1 MMSATAYDIV
11 VVGSG
16 PAGQK
21 AAIQGAKAGKRV
33 VLIEQ
38 EQGIGGNCVYRGT
51 IPSKTLRETALQ
63 YERLKRSS
71 EVFEGRLRQDVPMS
85 VLLHRLDEVVKAHEC
100 YMANQLA
107 RNGVTYR
114 HGRARLLSPHEV
126 QLEAVDGACQTL
138 LADTI
143 VLATGSRPR
152 SIPEIPIDHEHI
164 LDSDSILS
172 MIYLPRSLM
181 VLGGGVIA
189 CEYAATFALLGV
201 EVTLIDRAKRPLAFL
216 DKEIVDVFQRS
227 LEQQGGRF
235 YVGQTVKEVAWDGVS
250 SVVATLANG
259 MAVKSEKMLVAL
271 GRQPNVEEL
280 NLEAAG
286 VMLDEKGRLPVN
298 EYGQTVVPHIFAAG
312 DMLGR
317 PPALASQAMEE
328 GRRAVSHALGLPVGE
343 SSNQVPIGIYTIPE
357 IASIG
362 LDEEQASARYR
373 GPLVGRAR
381 FTEIAKG
388 QITGSCDGLLKLIA
402 DPSGKRLLGVQIV
415 GEGATELIHLG
426 QMALQ
431 DGATIDR
438 FIDTIFSFP
447 TFAEAYRVA
456 ALDILGQ
463 RRKQDCTVADAA

>member
-1 MMSATAYDIV
+1 VMPPNAYDIV

-21 AAIQGAKAGKRV
+21 AAIQGAKAGKKV

-63 YERLKRSS
+63 FERLKRSS
-71 EVFEGRLRQDVPMS
+71 EVFEGRLRLDVPMA

-100 YMANQLA
+100 YMADQLT
-107 RNGVTYR
+107 RNSVTYR
-114 HGRARLLSPHEV
+114 HGRARFLSPHEV
-126 QLEAVDGACQTL
+126 ELETIDGACQAL
-138 LADTI
+138 RADTI

-152 SIPEIPIDHEHI
+152 SIPEIPVDHEHV

-172 MIYLPRSLM
+172 MIYLPRSLT

-189 CEYAATFALLGV
+189 CEYASTFALLGV
-201 EVTLIDRAKRPLAFL
+201 EVTLIDRAQRPLSFMDA
-216 DKEIVDVFQRS
+216 EIVEVFQRS
-227 LEQQGGRF
+227 IERQGGRF
-235 YVGQTVKEVAWDGVS
+235 YVGQTVKEVVWDGVS
-250 SVVATLANG
+250 SVVARLANG

-271 GRQPNVEEL
+271 GRQPNIEEL

-286 VMLDEKGRLPVN
+286 LTLDEKGRIPVN
-298 EYGQTVVPHIFAAG
+298 EYGQTPVPHIFAAG

-317 PPALASQAMEE
+317 PPALASQAMED
-328 GRRAVSHALGLPVGE
+328 GRRAVSHALGLPVGD
-343 SSNQVPIGIYTIPE
+343 SLNQVPIGIYTIPE

-362 LDEEQASARYR
+362 LDEEQAAARYR

-402 DPSGKRLLGVQIV
+402 DPSGERLLGVQIV
-415 GEGATELIHLG
+415 GEHATELIHLG

-438 FIDTIFSFP
+438 FIDSIFSFP
-447 TFAEAYRVA
+447 TFAEGYRVA

-463 RRKQDCTVADAA
+463 RRKRQSTTQAA

>member
-1 MMSATAYDIV
+1 MMPPNAYDIV

-21 AAIQGAKAGKRV
+21 AAIQGAKAGKKV

-63 YERLKRSS
+63 FERLKRSS
-71 EVFEGRLRQDVPMS
+71 EVFEGRLQLDVPMS

-100 YMANQLA
+100 YMADQLT
-107 RNGVTYR
+107 RNSVTYR
-114 HGRARLLSPHEV
+114 HGRARFLSPHEV
-126 QLEAVDGACQTL
+126 ELETIDGACQAL
-138 LADTI
+138 WADTI

-152 SIPEIPIDHEHI
+152 SIPEIPVDHEHV

-172 MIYLPRSLM
+172 MIYLPRSLT

-189 CEYAATFALLGV
+189 CEYASTFALLGV
-201 EVTLIDRAKRPLAFL
+201 EVTLIDRAQRPLSFMDA
-216 DKEIVDVFQRS
+216 EIVEVFQRS
-227 LEQQGGRF
+227 IERQGGRF
-235 YVGQTVKEVAWDGVS
+235 YVGQTVKEVVWDGVS
-250 SVVATLANG
+250 SVVARLANG

-271 GRQPNVEEL
+271 GRQPNIEEL

-286 VMLDEKGRLPVN
+286 LTLDEKGRIPVN
-298 EYGQTVVPHIFAAG
+298 EYGQTLVPHIFAAG

-317 PPALASQAMEE
+317 PPALASQAMED
-328 GRRAVSHALGLPVGE
+328 GRRAVSHALGLPIGD
-343 SSNQVPIGIYTIPE
+343 SLNQVPIGIYTIPE

-362 LDEEQASARYR
+362 LDEEQAAARYR

-402 DPSGKRLLGVQIV
+402 DPSGERLLGVQIV
-415 GEGATELIHLG
+415 GEHATELIHLG

-431 DGATIDR
+431 DGVTIDR
-438 FIDTIFSFP
+438 FIDSIFSFP
-447 TFAEAYRVA
+447 TFAEGYRVA

-463 RRKQDCTVADAA
+463 RRKRQSTTQAA

>member
-1 MMSATAYDIV
+1 MKSAHAYDIV

-21 AAIQGAKAGKRV
+21 AAIQGAKAGQRV

-38 EQGIGGNCVYRGT
+38 EQGVGGNCVYRGT
-51 IPSKTLRETALQ
+51 IPSKTLRETAVQ
-63 YERLKRSS
+63 FERLKRST
-71 EVFEGRLRQDVPMS
+71 EVFEGRLRMDLPMS

-100 YMANQLA
+100 YMTNQLA

-152 SIPEIPIDHEHI
+152 SIPEIPIDHEHV

-172 MIYLPRSLM
+172 MIYLPQSLT

-201 EVTLIDRAKRPLAFL
+201 EVTVIDRAKRPLAFL
-216 DKEIVDVFQRS
+216 DKDVVDVFQRS
-227 LEQQGGRF
+227 LERQGGRF
-235 YVGQTVKEVAWDGVS
+235 YAGHTVKEVAWDGVS
-250 SVVATLANG
+250 SVVARLDNG

-271 GRQPNVEEL
+271 GRQPNVEDL

-286 VMLDEKGRLPVN
+286 LSLDSKGYLPVN
-298 EYGQTVVPHIFAAG
+298 EYGQTLVSHIYAAG

-328 GRRAVSHALGLPVGE
+328 GRRAVSFALGLPVGD
-343 SSNQVPIGIYTIPE
+343 SSHQVPIGIYTIPE
-357 IASIG
+357 LASIG
-362 LDEEQASARYR
+362 LDEEQAGARYHN
-373 GPLVGRAR
+373 PLVGRAR
-381 FTEIAKG
+381 FMEIAKG
-388 QITGSCDGLLKLIA
+388 QITGACDGLLKLVA
-402 DPSGKRLLGVQIV
+402 DPSGERLLGVQIV
-415 GEGATELIHLG
+415 GEDATELIHLG

-463 RRKQDCTVADAA
+463 RRNLNNTTQAA

>member
-1 MMSATAYDIV
+1 MPPNAYDIV

-21 AAIQGAKAGKRV
+21 AAIQGAKAGKKV

-63 YERLKRSS
+63 FERLKRSS
-71 EVFEGRLRQDVPMS
+71 EVFEGRLRLDVPMA

-100 YMANQLA
+100 YMADQLT
-107 RNGVTYR
+107 RNSVTYR
-114 HGRARLLSPHEV
+114 HGRARFLSPHEV
-126 QLEAVDGACQTL
+126 ELETIDGACQAL
-138 LADTI
+138 RADTI

-152 SIPEIPIDHEHI
+152 SIPEIPVDHEHV

-172 MIYLPRSLM
+172 MIYLPRSLT

-189 CEYAATFALLGV
+189 CEYASTFALLGV
-201 EVTLIDRAKRPLAFL
+201 EVTLIDRAQRPLSFMDA
-216 DKEIVDVFQRS
+216 EIVEVFQRS
-227 LEQQGGRF
+227 IERQGGRF
-235 YVGQTVKEVAWDGVS
+235 YVGQTVKEVVWDGVS
-250 SVVATLANG
+250 SVVARLANG

-271 GRQPNVEEL
+271 GRQPNIEEL

-286 VMLDEKGRLPVN
+286 LTLDEKGRIPVN
-298 EYGQTVVPHIFAAG
+298 EYGQTPVAHIFAAG

-317 PPALASQAMEE
+317 PPALASQAMED
-328 GRRAVSHALGLPVGE
+328 GRRAVSHALGLPVGD
-343 SSNQVPIGIYTIPE
+343 SLNQVPIGIYTIPE

-362 LDEEQASARYR
+362 LDEEQAAARYR

-402 DPSGKRLLGVQIV
+402 DPSGERLLGVQIV
-415 GEGATELIHLG
+415 GEHATELIHLG

-438 FIDTIFSFP
+438 FIDSIFSFP
-447 TFAEAYRVA
+447 TFAEGYRVA

-463 RRKQDCTVADAA
+463 RRKRQSTTQAA

>member
-1 MMSATAYDIV
+1 MMPPNAYDIA

-21 AAIQGAKAGKRV
+21 AAIQGAKAGKKV

-63 YERLKRSS
+63 FERLKRSS
-71 EVFEGRLRQDVPMS
+71 EVFEGRLRLDVPMS

-100 YMANQLA
+100 YMADQLT
-107 RNGVTYR
+107 RNSVTYR
-114 HGRARLLSPHEV
+114 HGRARFLSPHEV
-126 QLEAVDGACQTL
+126 ELETIDGACQAL
-138 LADTI
+138 RADTI

-152 SIPEIPIDHEHI
+152 SIPEIPVDHEHV

-172 MIYLPRSLM
+172 MIYLPRSLT

-189 CEYAATFALLGV
+189 CEYASTFALLGV
-201 EVTLIDRAKRPLAFL
+201 EVTLIDRAQRPLSFMDA
-216 DKEIVDVFQRS
+216 EIVEVFQRS
-227 LEQQGGRF
+227 IERQGGRF
-235 YVGQTVKEVAWDGVS
+235 YVGQTVKEVVWDGVS
-250 SVVATLANG
+250 SVVARLANG

-271 GRQPNVEEL
+271 GRQPNIEEL

-286 VMLDEKGRLPVN
+286 LTLDEKGRIPVN
-298 EYGQTVVPHIFAAG
+298 EYGQTPVAHIFAAG

-317 PPALASQAMEE
+317 PPALASQAMED
-328 GRRAVSHALGLPVGE
+328 GRRAVSHALGLPVGD
-343 SSNQVPIGIYTIPE
+343 SLNQVPIGIYTIPE

-362 LDEEQASARYR
+362 LDEEQAAARYR

-402 DPSGKRLLGVQIV
+402 DPSGERLLGVQIV
-415 GEGATELIHLG
+415 GEHATELIHLG

-438 FIDTIFSFP
+438 FIDSIFSFP
-447 TFAEAYRVA
+447 TFAEGYRVA

-463 RRKQDCTVADAA
+463 RRKRQSTTQAA

>member
-1 MMSATAYDIV
+1 MMPPNAYDIV

-21 AAIQGAKAGKRV
+21 AAIQGAKAGKKV

-63 YERLKRSS
+63 FERLKRSS
-71 EVFEGRLRQDVPMS
+71 EVFEGRLRLDVPMS

-100 YMANQLA
+100 YMADQLT
-107 RNGVTYR
+107 RNSVTYR
-114 HGRARLLSPHEV
+114 HGRARFLSPHEV
-126 QLEAVDGACQTL
+126 ELETIDGACQAL
-138 LADTI
+138 RADTI

-152 SIPEIPIDHEHI
+152 SIPEIPVDHEHV

-172 MIYLPRSLM
+172 MIYLPRSLT

-189 CEYAATFALLGV
+189 CEYASTFALLGV
-201 EVTLIDRAKRPLAFL
+201 EVTLIDRAQRPLSFMDA
-216 DKEIVDVFQRS
+216 EIVEVFQRS
-227 LEQQGGRF
+227 IERQGGRF
-235 YVGQTVKEVAWDGVS
+235 YVGQTVKEVVWDGVS
-250 SVVATLANG
+250 SVVARLANG

-271 GRQPNVEEL
+271 GRQPNIEEL

-286 VMLDEKGRLPVN
+286 LTLDEKGRIPVN
-298 EYGQTVVPHIFAAG
+298 EYGQTPVPHIFAAG

-317 PPALASQAMEE
+317 PPALASQAMED
-328 GRRAVSHALGLPVGE
+328 GRRAVSHALGLPVGD
-343 SSNQVPIGIYTIPE
+343 SLNQVPIGIYTIPE

-362 LDEEQASARYR
+362 LDEEQAAARYR

-402 DPSGKRLLGVQIV
+402 DPSGERLLGVQIV
-415 GEGATELIHLG
+415 GEHATELIHLG
-426 QMALQ
+426 QRALQ

-438 FIDTIFSFP
+438 FIDSIFSFP
-447 TFAEAYRVA
+447 TFAEGYRVA

-463 RRKQDCTVADAA
+463 RRKRQSTTQAA

>member
-1 MMSATAYDIV
+1 MMPPNAYDIV

-21 AAIQGAKAGKRV
+21 AAIQGAKAGKKV

-63 YERLKRSS
+63 FERLKRSS
-71 EVFEGRLRQDVPMS
+71 EVFEGRLRLDVPMS

-100 YMANQLA
+100 YMADQLT
-107 RNGVTYR
+107 RNSVTYR
-114 HGRARLLSPHEV
+114 HGRARFLSPHEV
-126 QLEAVDGACQTL
+126 ELETIDGACQAL
-138 LADTI
+138 WADTI

-152 SIPEIPIDHEHI
+152 SIPEIPVDHEHV

-172 MIYLPRSLM
+172 MIYLPRSLT

-189 CEYAATFALLGV
+189 CEYASTFALLGV
-201 EVTLIDRAKRPLAFL
+201 EVTLIDRAQRPLSFMDA
-216 DKEIVDVFQRS
+216 EIVEVFQRS
-227 LEQQGGRF
+227 IERQGGRF
-235 YVGQTVKEVAWDGVS
+235 YVGQTVKEVVWDGVS
-250 SVVATLANG
+250 SVVARLANG

-271 GRQPNVEEL
+271 GRQPNIEEL

-286 VMLDEKGRLPVN
+286 LTLDEKGRIPVN
-298 EYGQTVVPHIFAAG
+298 EYGQTPVPHIFAAG

-317 PPALASQAMEE
+317 PPALASQAMED
-328 GRRAVSHALGLPVGE
+328 GRRAVSHALGLPVGD
-343 SSNQVPIGIYTIPE
+343 SLNQVPIGIYTIPE

-362 LDEEQASARYR
+362 LDEEQAAARYR

-402 DPSGKRLLGVQIV
+402 DPSGERLLGVQIV
-415 GEGATELIHLG
+415 GEHATELIHLG

-438 FIDTIFSFP
+438 FIDSIFSFP
-447 TFAEAYRVA
+447 TFAEGYRVA

-463 RRKQDCTVADAA
+463 RRKRQSTTQAA

>member
-1 MMSATAYDIV
+1 MIPANAYDIV

-21 AAIQGAKAGKRV
+21 AAIQGAKAGKKV

-63 YERLKRSS
+63 FEHLKRSS
-71 EVFEGRLRQDVPMS
+71 EVFEGKMRLDVPMS
-85 VLLHRLDEVVKAHEC
+85 VLLHRLDEVIKAHEC
-100 YMANQLA
+100 YMADQLS

-126 QLEAVDGACQTL
+126 QLETVDGACQTL
-138 LADTI
+138 LTETI
-143 VLATGSRPR
+143 VLATGSRPA
-152 SIPEIPIDHEHI
+152 SIPQIPVDHEHV

-172 MIYLPRSLM
+172 MIYLPRSLTI
-181 VLGGGVIA
+181 LGGGVIA

-201 EVTLIDRAKRPLAFL
+201 EVTIIDRAKRPLAFM
-216 DKEIVDVFQRS
+216 DTEIVDVFQRS
-227 LEQQGGRF
+227 IERQGGRF
-235 YVGQTVKEVAWDGVS
+235 YSGHTVTEVVWDGVS
-250 SVVATLANG
+250 SVVARLANG

-286 VMLDEKGRLPVN
+286 LSLDENGHLPVN
-298 EYGQTVVPHIFAAG
+298 DHGQTAVPHIFAAG

-317 PPALASQAMEE
+317 PPALASQAMED

-343 SSNQVPIGIYTIPE
+343 SANQVPIGIYTIPE

-362 LDEEQASARYR
+362 LDEEQAGARYR
-373 GPLVGRAR
+373 GPIVGRAP

-388 QITGSCDGLLKLIA
+388 QITGACDGLLKLVA
-402 DPSGKRLLGVQIV
+402 DPSGERLLGVQIV
-415 GEGATELIHLG
+415 GENATELIHLG

-463 RRKQDCTVADAA
+463 RRKRQDSAKAA

>member
-1 MMSATAYDIV
+1 MMPPNAYDIV

-21 AAIQGAKAGKRV
+21 AAIQGAKAGKKV

-51 IPSKTLRETALQ
+51 IPSKTLRETAVQ
-63 YERLKRSS
+63 FERLKRST
-71 EVFEGRLRQDVPMS
+71 EVFEGRLRLDLPMS

-100 YMANQLA
+100 YMADQLT
-107 RNGVTYR
+107 RNSVTYR
-114 HGRARLLSPHEV
+114 HGRARFLSPHEV
-126 QLEAVDGACQTL
+126 ELETIDGACQAL
-138 LADTI
+138 RADTI

-152 SIPEIPIDHEHI
+152 SIPEIPVDHEHV

-172 MIYLPRSLM
+172 MIYLPRSLT

-189 CEYAATFALLGV
+189 CEYASTFALLGV
-201 EVTLIDRAKRPLAFL
+201 EVTLIDRAQRPLSFMDA
-216 DKEIVDVFQRS
+216 EIVEVFQRS
-227 LEQQGGRF
+227 IERQGGRF
-235 YVGQTVKEVAWDGVS
+235 YVGQTVKEVVWDGVS
-250 SVVATLANG
+250 SVVARLANG

-271 GRQPNVEEL
+271 GRQPNIEEL

-286 VMLDEKGRLPVN
+286 LTLDEKGRIPVN
-298 EYGQTVVPHIFAAG
+298 EYGQTPVPHIFAAG

-317 PPALASQAMEE
+317 PPALASQAMED
-328 GRRAVSHALGLPVGE
+328 GRRAVSHALGLPVGD
-343 SSNQVPIGIYTIPE
+343 SLNQVPIGIYTIPE

-362 LDEEQASARYR
+362 LDEEQAAARYR

-402 DPSGKRLLGVQIV
+402 DPSGERLLGVQIV
-415 GEGATELIHLG
+415 GEHATELIHLG

-438 FIDTIFSFP
+438 FIDSIFSFP
-447 TFAEAYRVA
+447 TFAEGYRVA

-463 RRKQDCTVADAA
+463 RRKRQSTTQAA

>member
-1 MMSATAYDIV
+1 MMPPNAYDIV

-21 AAIQGAKAGKRV
+21 AAIQGAKAGKKV

-63 YERLKRSS
+63 FERLKRSS
-71 EVFEGRLRQDVPMS
+71 EVFEGRLRLDVPMA

-100 YMANQLA
+100 YMADQLA
-107 RNGVTYR
+107 RNGVIYR
-114 HGRARLLSPHEV
+114 HGRARFLSPHEV
-126 QLEAVDGACQTL
+126 QLEAIDGACQAL
-138 LADTI
+138 WAETI

-152 SIPEIPIDHEHI
+152 SIPEIPVDHEHV

-172 MIYLPRSLM
+172 MIYLPRSLT
-181 VLGGGVIA
+181 VLGGGVVA
-189 CEYAATFALLGV
+189 CEYASTFALLGV
-201 EVTLIDRAKRPLAFL
+201 EVTLIDRAQRPLSFMDA
-216 DKEIVDVFQRS
+216 EIVEVFQRS
-227 LEQQGGRF
+227 IERQGGRF
-235 YVGQTVKEVAWDGVS
+235 YVGQTVKEVVWDGVS
-250 SVVATLANG
+250 SVVARLANG

-271 GRQPNVEEL
+271 GRQPNIEEL

-286 VMLDEKGRLPVN
+286 LTLDEKGRIPVN
-298 EYGQTVVPHIFAAG
+298 EYGQTPVPHIFAAG

-317 PPALASQAMEE
+317 PPALASQAMED
-328 GRRAVSHALGLPVGE
+328 GRRAVSHALGLPVGD
-343 SSNQVPIGIYTIPE
+343 SLNQVPIGIYTIPE

-362 LDEEQASARYR
+362 LDEEQAAARYR

-388 QITGSCDGLLKLIA
+388 QITGACDGLLKLIA
-402 DPSGKRLLGVQIV
+402 DPSGERLLGVQIV
-415 GEGATELIHLG
+415 GEHATELIHLG

-438 FIDTIFSFP
+438 FIDSIFSFP
-447 TFAEAYRVA
+447 TFAEGYRVA

-463 RRKQDCTVADAA
+463 RRKRQSTTQAA

>member
-1 MMSATAYDIV
+1 MMPPNAYDIV

-21 AAIQGAKAGKRV
+21 AAIQGAKAGKKV

-63 YERLKRSS
+63 FERLKRSS
-71 EVFEGRLRQDVPMS
+71 EVFEGRLRLDVPMA

-100 YMANQLA
+100 YMADQLT
-107 RNGVTYR
+107 RNSVTYR
-114 HGRARLLSPHEV
+114 HGRARFLSPHEV
-126 QLEAVDGACQTL
+126 ELETVDGACQAL
-138 LADTI
+138 RADTI

-152 SIPEIPIDHEHI
+152 SIPEIPVDHEHV

-172 MIYLPRSLM
+172 MIYLPRSLT

-189 CEYAATFALLGV
+189 CEYASTFALLGV
-201 EVTLIDRAKRPLAFL
+201 EVTLIDRAQRPLSFMDA
-216 DKEIVDVFQRS
+216 EIVEVFQRS
-227 LEQQGGRF
+227 IERQGGRF
-235 YVGQTVKEVAWDGVS
+235 YVGQTVKEVVWDGVS
-250 SVVATLANG
+250 SVVARLANG

-271 GRQPNVEEL
+271 GRQPNIEEL

-286 VMLDEKGRLPVN
+286 LTLDEKGRIPVN
-298 EYGQTVVPHIFAAG
+298 EYGQTPVPHIFAAG

-317 PPALASQAMEE
+317 PPALASQAMED
-328 GRRAVSHALGLPVGE
+328 GRRAVSHALGLPVGD
-343 SSNQVPIGIYTIPE
+343 SLNQVPIGIYTIPE

-362 LDEEQASARYR
+362 LDEEQAAARYR

-402 DPSGKRLLGVQIV
+402 DPSGERLLGVQIV
-415 GEGATELIHLG
+415 GEHATELIHLG

-438 FIDTIFSFP
+438 FIDSIFSFP
-447 TFAEAYRVA
+447 TFAEGYRVA

-463 RRKQDCTVADAA
+463 RRKRQSTTQAA

>member
-1 MMSATAYDIV
+1 MKPASSYDIV

-33 VLIEQ
+33 ALIEQ

-51 IPSKTLRETALQ
+51 IPSKTLRESAVQ
-63 YERLKRSS
+63 FERLKRSS
-71 EVFEGRLRQDVPMS
+71 EVFEGGLRLDVPLAS
-85 VLLHRLDEVVKAHEC
+85 LLHRLDEVVKAHES

-114 HGRARLLSPHEV
+114 HGRAKLLSPHDV

-138 LADTI
+138 KAETI

-152 SIPEIPIDHEHI
+152 SIPDIPIDHEHI

-172 MIYLPRSLM
+172 MIYLPRSLA

-189 CEYAATFALLGV
+189 CEYAAMFALLGV
-201 EVTLIDRAKRPLAFL
+201 EVTIIDKAERLLSFL
-216 DKEIVDVFQRS
+216 DKEVVEVFQHS
-227 LEQQGGRF
+227 LQRQGGRF
-235 YVGQTVKEVAWDGVS
+235 YAHHTVKEVAWDGVS
-250 SVVATLANG
+250 SVVARLGNG
-259 MAVKSEKMLVAL
+259 MVVKSEKMLVAL

-286 VMLDEKGRLPVN
+286 LSLDEKGWLPVN
-298 EYGQTVVPHIFAAG
+298 EYGQTAVPHIYAAG
-312 DMLGR
+312 DLLG
-317 PPALASQAMEE
+317 PPSLASRAMEQ

-343 SSNQVPIGIYTIPE
+343 AVNQIPIGIYTIPE

-362 LDEEQASARYR
+362 LDEEQAATRYR
-373 GPLVGRAR
+373 GPIVGRAR

-388 QITGSCDGLLKLIA
+388 QITGACDGLLKLIA
-402 DPSGKRLLGVQIV
+402 DPSGERLLGVQIV
-415 GEGATELIHLG
+415 GEDATELIHLG

-431 DGATIDR
+431 NGATIDR

-463 RRKQDCTVADAA
+463 RRKRQGIVQAA

>member
-1 MMSATAYDIV
+1 MMPPNAYDIV

-21 AAIQGAKAGKRV
+21 AAIQGAKAGKKV

-63 YERLKRSS
+63 FERLKRSS
-71 EVFEGRLRQDVPMS
+71 EVFEGRLRLDVPMA

-100 YMANQLA
+100 YMADQLT
-107 RNGVTYR
+107 RNSVTYR
-114 HGRARLLSPHEV
+114 HGRARFLSPHEV
-126 QLEAVDGACQTL
+126 ELETIDGACQAL
-138 LADTI
+138 RADTI

-152 SIPEIPIDHEHI
+152 SIPEIPVDHEHV

-172 MIYLPRSLM
+172 MIYLPRSLT

-189 CEYAATFALLGV
+189 CEYASTFALLGV
-201 EVTLIDRAKRPLAFL
+201 EVTLIDRAQRPLSFMDA
-216 DKEIVDVFQRS
+216 EIVEVFQRS
-227 LEQQGGRF
+227 IERQGGRF
-235 YVGQTVKEVAWDGVS
+235 YVGQTVKEVVWDGVS
-250 SVVATLANG
+250 SVVARLANG

-271 GRQPNVEEL
+271 GRQPNIEEL

-286 VMLDEKGRLPVN
+286 LTLDEKGRIPVN
-298 EYGQTVVPHIFAAG
+298 EYGQTPVAHIFAAG

-317 PPALASQAMEE
+317 PPALASQAMED
-328 GRRAVSHALGLPVGE
+328 GRRAVSHALGLPVGD
-343 SSNQVPIGIYTIPE
+343 SLNQVPIGIYTIPE

-362 LDEEQASARYR
+362 LDEEQAAARYR

-402 DPSGKRLLGVQIV
+402 DPSGERLLGVQIV
-415 GEGATELIHLG
+415 GEHATELIHLG

-438 FIDTIFSFP
+438 FIDSIFSFP
-447 TFAEAYRVA
+447 TFAEGYRVA

-463 RRKQDCTVADAA
+463 RRKRQSTTQAA

>member
-1 MMSATAYDIV
+1 MMPPNAYDIV

-21 AAIQGAKAGKRV
+21 AAIQGAKAGKKV

-63 YERLKRSS
+63 FERLKRSS
-71 EVFEGRLRQDVPMS
+71 EVFEGRLRLDVPMS

-100 YMANQLA
+100 YMADQLT
-107 RNGVTYR
+107 RNSVTYR
-114 HGRARLLSPHEV
+114 HGRARFLSPHEV
-126 QLEAVDGACQTL
+126 ELETIDGACQAL
-138 LADTI
+138 RADTI

-152 SIPEIPIDHEHI
+152 SIPEIPVDHEHV

-172 MIYLPRSLM
+172 MIYLPRSLT

-189 CEYAATFALLGV
+189 CEYASTFALLGV
-201 EVTLIDRAKRPLAFL
+201 EVTLIDRAQRPLSFMDA
-216 DKEIVDVFQRS
+216 EIVEVFQRS
-227 LEQQGGRF
+227 IERQGGRF
-235 YVGQTVKEVAWDGVS
+235 YVGQTVKEVVWDGVS
-250 SVVATLANG
+250 SVVARLANG

-271 GRQPNVEEL
+271 GRQPNIEEL

-286 VMLDEKGRLPVN
+286 LTLDEKGRIPVN
-298 EYGQTVVPHIFAAG
+298 EYGQTPVPHIFAAG

-317 PPALASQAMEE
+317 PPALASQAMED
-328 GRRAVSHALGLPVGE
+328 GRRAVSHALGLPIGD
-343 SSNQVPIGIYTIPE
+343 SLNQVPIGIYTIPE

-362 LDEEQASARYR
+362 LDEEQAAARYR

-402 DPSGKRLLGVQIV
+402 DPSGERLLGVQIV
-415 GEGATELIHLG
+415 GEHATELIHLG

-438 FIDTIFSFP
+438 FIDSIFSFP
-447 TFAEAYRVA
+447 TFAEGYRVA

-463 RRKQDCTVADAA
+463 RRKRQSTTQAA

>member
-1 MMSATAYDIV
+1 MMPPNAYDIV

-21 AAIQGAKAGKRV
+21 AAIQGAKAGKKV

-63 YERLKRSS
+63 FERLKRSS
-71 EVFEGRLRQDVPMS
+71 EVFEGRLRLDVPMS

-100 YMANQLA
+100 YMADQLT
-107 RNGVTYR
+107 RNSVTYR
-114 HGRARLLSPHEV
+114 HGRARFLSPHEV
-126 QLEAVDGACQTL
+126 ELETIDGACQAL
-138 LADTI
+138 RADTI

-152 SIPEIPIDHEHI
+152 SIPEIPVDHEHV

-172 MIYLPRSLM
+172 MIYLPRSLT

-189 CEYAATFALLGV
+189 CEYASTFALLGV
-201 EVTLIDRAKRPLAFL
+201 EVTLIDRAQRPLSFMDA
-216 DKEIVDVFQRS
+216 EIVEVFQRS
-227 LEQQGGRF
+227 IERQGGRF
-235 YVGQTVKEVAWDGVS
+235 YVGQTVKEVVWDGVS
-250 SVVATLANG
+250 SVVARLANG

-271 GRQPNVEEL
+271 GRQPNIEEL

-286 VMLDEKGRLPVN
+286 LTLDEKGRIPVN
-298 EYGQTVVPHIFAAG
+298 EYGQTPVAHIFAAG

-317 PPALASQAMEE
+317 PPALASQAMED
-328 GRRAVSHALGLPVGE
+328 GRRAVSHALGLPVGD
-343 SSNQVPIGIYTIPE
+343 SLNQVPIGIYTIPE

-362 LDEEQASARYR
+362 LDEEQAAARYH

-402 DPSGKRLLGVQIV
+402 DPSGERLLGVQIV
-415 GEGATELIHLG
+415 GEHATELIHLG

-438 FIDTIFSFP
+438 FIDSIFSFP
-447 TFAEAYRVA
+447 TFAEGYRVA

-463 RRKQDCTVADAA
+463 RRKRQSTTQAA

>member
-1 MMSATAYDIV
+1 MIGSNAYDIV

-21 AAIQGAKAGKRV
+21 AAIQGAKAGKKV

-63 YERLKRSS
+63 FERLKRSS
-71 EVFEGRLRQDVPMS
+71 EVFEGRLRSDVPMS

-100 YMANQLA
+100 YMADQLA

-114 HGRARLLSPHEV
+114 HGRARFLSPHEV
-126 QLEAVDGACQTL
+126 ELEAIDGARQGL
-138 LADTI
+138 QADTI

-152 SIPEIPIDHEHI
+152 SIPEIPVDHEHV

-172 MIYLPRSLM
+172 MIYLPRSLT
-181 VLGGGVIA
+181 VVGGGVIA

-201 EVTLIDRAKRPLAFL
+201 EVTLIDKASRPLSFM

-227 LEQQGGRF
+227 IEQQGGRF
-235 YVGQTVKEVAWDGVS
+235 YVGHTVKEVAWDGVS
-250 SVVATLANG
+250 AVVARLENG

-280 NLEAAG
+280 NLQAAG
-286 VMLDEKGRLPVN
+286 LTLDEKGRIPVN
-298 EYGQTVVPHIFAAG
+298 EYGQTEVPHIFAAG

-317 PPALASQAMEE
+317 PPALASQAMED
-328 GRRAVSHALGLPVGE
+328 GRRAVSHALGIPIGDSL
-343 SSNQVPIGIYTIPE
+343 NQVPVGIYTIPE

-362 LDEEQASARYR
+362 LDEEQAAARYR

-388 QITGSCDGLLKLIA
+388 QITGACNGLLKLIA
-402 DPSGKRLLGVQIV
+402 DPSGERLLGVQIV
-415 GEGATELIHLG
+415 GENASELIHLG

-438 FIDTIFSFP
+438 FIDSIFSFP
-447 TFAEAYRVA
+447 TFAEGYRVA

-463 RRKQDCTVADAA
+463 RRKQQSSPQAA

>member
-1 MMSATAYDIV
+1 MSATTFDIV

-71 EVFEGRLRQDVPMS
+71 EVFEGRLRHDVPMS

-152 SIPEIPIDHEHI
+152 SLPEIPIDHEHI

-181 VLGGGVIA
+181 ILGGGVIA

-216 DKEIVDVFQRS
+216 DKEIVDLFQRS

-235 YVGQTVKEVAWDGVS
+235 YVGQTVTGVAWDGVS

-286 VMLDEKGRLPVN
+286 ITLDEKGRLPVN
-298 EYGQTVVPHIFAAG
+298 DYGQTVVPHIFAAG
-312 DMLGR
+312 DILGR

-343 SSNQVPIGIYTIPE
+343 FSDQVPIGIYTIPE

-362 LDEEQASARYR
+362 LDEEQAGVRYR
-373 GPLVGRAR
+373 SPLVGRAR

-402 DPSGKRLLGVQIV
+402 DPSGERLLGVQIV
-415 GEGATELIHLG
+415 GEHATELIHLG

-431 DGATIDR
+431 NGTTIDR

-463 RRKQDCTVADAA
+463 RRKQSSAAEAA

>member
-1 MMSATAYDIV
+1 VMPPNAYDIV

-21 AAIQGAKAGKRV
+21 AAIQGAKAGKKV

-63 YERLKRSS
+63 FERLKRSS
-71 EVFEGRLRQDVPMS
+71 EVFEGRLRLDVPMS

-100 YMANQLA
+100 YMADQLT
-107 RNGVTYR
+107 RNSVTYR
-114 HGRARLLSPHEV
+114 HGRARFLSPHEV
-126 QLEAVDGACQTL
+126 ELETIDGACQAL
-138 LADTI
+138 RADTI

-152 SIPEIPIDHEHI
+152 SIPEIPVDHEHV

-172 MIYLPRSLM
+172 MIYLPRSLT

-189 CEYAATFALLGV
+189 CEYASTFALLGV
-201 EVTLIDRAKRPLAFL
+201 EVTLIDRAQRPLSFMDA
-216 DKEIVDVFQRS
+216 EIVEVFQRS
-227 LEQQGGRF
+227 IERQGGRF
-235 YVGQTVKEVAWDGVS
+235 YVGQTVKEVVWDGVS
-250 SVVATLANG
+250 SVVARLANG

-271 GRQPNVEEL
+271 GRQPNIEEL

-286 VMLDEKGRLPVN
+286 LTLDEKGRIPVN
-298 EYGQTVVPHIFAAG
+298 EYGQTPVAHIFAAG

-317 PPALASQAMEE
+317 PPALASQAMED
-328 GRRAVSHALGLPVGE
+328 GRRAVSHALGLPVGD
-343 SSNQVPIGIYTIPE
+343 SLNQVPIGIYTIPE

-362 LDEEQASARYR
+362 LDEEQAAARYR

-402 DPSGKRLLGVQIV
+402 DPLR
-415 GEGATELIHLG
+415 
-426 QMALQ
+426 
-431 DGATIDR
+431 
-438 FIDTIFSFP
+438 
-447 TFAEAYRVA
+447 
-456 ALDILGQ
+456 
-463 RRKQDCTVADAA
+463 

>member
-1 MMSATAYDIV
+1 MMPPNAYDIV

-21 AAIQGAKAGKRV
+21 AAIQGAKAGKKV

-63 YERLKRSS
+63 FERLKRSS
-71 EVFEGRLRQDVPMS
+71 EVFEGRLRLDVPMS

-100 YMANQLA
+100 YMADQLT
-107 RNGVTYR
+107 RNSVTYR
-114 HGRARLLSPHEV
+114 HGRARFLSPHEV
-126 QLEAVDGACQTL
+126 ELETIDGACQAL
-138 LADTI
+138 RADTI

-152 SIPEIPIDHEHI
+152 SIPEIPVDHEHV

-172 MIYLPRSLM
+172 MIYLPRSLT

-189 CEYAATFALLGV
+189 CEYASTFALLGV
-201 EVTLIDRAKRPLAFL
+201 EVTLIDRAQRPLSFMDA
-216 DKEIVDVFQRS
+216 EIVEVFQRS
-227 LEQQGGRF
+227 IERQGGRF
-235 YVGQTVKEVAWDGVS
+235 YVGQTVKEVVWDGVS
-250 SVVATLANG
+250 SVVARLANG

-271 GRQPNVEEL
+271 GRQPNIEEL

-286 VMLDEKGRLPVN
+286 LTLDEKGRIPVN
-298 EYGQTVVPHIFAAG
+298 EYGQTPVPHIFAAG

-317 PPALASQAMEE
+317 PPALASQAMED
-328 GRRAVSHALGLPVGE
+328 GRRAVSHALGLPVGD
-343 SSNQVPIGIYTIPE
+343 SLNQVPIGIYTIPE

-362 LDEEQASARYR
+362 LDEEQAAARYR

-402 DPSGKRLLGVQIV
+402 DPSGERLLGVQIV
-415 GEGATELIHLG
+415 GEHATELIHLG

-438 FIDTIFSFP
+438 FIDSIFSFP
-447 TFAEAYRVA
+447 TFAEGHRVA
-456 ALDILGQ
+456 APDILGQ
-463 RRKQDCTVADAA
+463 RRKRQSTTQAA

>member
-1 MMSATAYDIV
+1 MGPNAYDIL

-21 AAIQGAKAGKRV
+21 AAIQGAKAGKKV

-63 YERLKRSS
+63 FERLKRSS
-71 EVFEGRLRQDVPMS
+71 EVFEGRLRSDVPMS

-100 YMANQLA
+100 YMADQLA

-114 HGRARLLSPHEV
+114 HGRARFLSPQEIE
-126 QLEAVDGACQTL
+126 LEAIDGARQGL

-152 SIPEIPIDHEHI
+152 SIPEIPVDHEHV

-172 MIYLPRSLM
+172 MIYLPRSLT
-181 VLGGGVIA
+181 VVGGGVIA
-189 CEYAATFALLGV
+189 CEYASTFALLGV
-201 EVTLIDRAKRPLAFL
+201 EVTLIDKATRPLSFM

-227 LEQQGGRF
+227 IEQQGGRF
-235 YVGQTVKEVAWDGVS
+235 YVGHTVKEVAWDGVS
-250 SVVATLANG
+250 AVVARLKNG

-280 NLEAAG
+280 NLQAAG
-286 VMLDEKGRLPVN
+286 LTLDEKGRIPVN
-298 EYGQTVVPHIFAAG
+298 EYGQTEVPHIFAAG

-317 PPALASQAMEE
+317 PPALASQAMED
-328 GRRAVSHALGLPVGE
+328 GRRAVSHALGIPIGDSV
-343 SSNQVPIGIYTIPE
+343 NQVPVGIYTIPE

-362 LDEEQASARYR
+362 LDEEQAAARYR

-388 QITGSCDGLLKLIA
+388 QITGACNGLLKLIA
-402 DPSGKRLLGVQIV
+402 DPSGERLLGVQIV
-415 GEGATELIHLG
+415 GENASELIHLG

-438 FIDTIFSFP
+438 FIDSIFSFP
-447 TFAEAYRVA
+447 TFAEGYRVA

-463 RRKQDCTVADAA
+463 RRKQQSASQAA

>member
-1 MMSATAYDIV
+1 MMPPNAYDIV

-21 AAIQGAKAGKRV
+21 AAIQGAKAGKKV

-63 YERLKRSS
+63 FERLKRSS
-71 EVFEGRLRQDVPMS
+71 EVFEGRLRLDVPMA

-100 YMANQLA
+100 YMADQLT
-107 RNGVTYR
+107 RNSVTYR
-114 HGRARLLSPHEV
+114 HGRARFLSPHEV
-126 QLEAVDGACQTL
+126 ELETIDGACQAL
-138 LADTI
+138 RADTI

-152 SIPEIPIDHEHI
+152 SIPEIPVDHEHV

-172 MIYLPRSLM
+172 MIYLPRSLT

-189 CEYAATFALLGV
+189 CEYASTFALLGV
-201 EVTLIDRAKRPLAFL
+201 EVTLIDRAQRPLSFMDA
-216 DKEIVDVFQRS
+216 EIVEVFQRS
-227 LEQQGGRF
+227 IERQGGRF
-235 YVGQTVKEVAWDGVS
+235 YVGQTVKEVVWDGVS
-250 SVVATLANG
+250 SVVARLANG

-286 VMLDEKGRLPVN
+286 LTLDETGRIPVN
-298 EYGQTVVPHIFAAG
+298 EYGQTAVPHIFAAG

-317 PPALASQAMEE
+317 PPALASQAMED
-328 GRRAVSHALGLPVGE
+328 GRRAVSHALGLPVGD
-343 SSNQVPIGIYTIPE
+343 SLNQVPIGIYTIPE

-362 LDEEQASARYR
+362 LDEEQAAARYR

-402 DPSGKRLLGVQIV
+402 DPSGERLLGVQIV
-415 GEGATELIHLG
+415 GEHATELIHLG

-438 FIDTIFSFP
+438 FIDSIFSFP
-447 TFAEAYRVA
+447 TFAEGYRVA

-463 RRKQDCTVADAA
+463 RRKRQSTTQAA

>member
-1 MMSATAYDIV
+1 MPPNAYDIV

-21 AAIQGAKAGKRV
+21 AAIQGAKAGKKV

-63 YERLKRSS
+63 FERLKRSS
-71 EVFEGRLRQDVPMS
+71 EVFEGRLRLDVPMS

-100 YMANQLA
+100 YMADQLT
-107 RNGVTYR
+107 RNSVTYR
-114 HGRARLLSPHEV
+114 HGRARFLSPHEV
-126 QLEAVDGACQTL
+126 ELETIDGACQAL
-138 LADTI
+138 RADTI

-152 SIPEIPIDHEHI
+152 SIPEIPVDHEHV

-172 MIYLPRSLM
+172 MIYLPRSLT

-189 CEYAATFALLGV
+189 CEYASTFALLGV
-201 EVTLIDRAKRPLAFL
+201 EVTLIDRAQRPLSFMDA
-216 DKEIVDVFQRS
+216 EIVEVFQRS
-227 LEQQGGRF
+227 IERQGGRF
-235 YVGQTVKEVAWDGVS
+235 YVGQTVKEVVWDGVS
-250 SVVATLANG
+250 SVVARLANG

-271 GRQPNVEEL
+271 GRQPNIEEL

-286 VMLDEKGRLPVN
+286 LTLDEKGRIPVN
-298 EYGQTVVPHIFAAG
+298 EYGQTPVAHIFAAG

-317 PPALASQAMEE
+317 PPALASQAMED
-328 GRRAVSHALGLPVGE
+328 GRRAVSHALGLPVGD
-343 SSNQVPIGIYTIPE
+343 SLNQVPIGIYTIPE

-362 LDEEQASARYR
+362 LDEEQAAARYR

-402 DPSGKRLLGVQIV
+402 DPSGERLLGVQIV
-415 GEGATELIHLG
+415 GEHATELIHLG
-426 QMALQ
+426 
-431 DGATIDR
+431 
-438 FIDTIFSFP
+438 
-447 TFAEAYRVA
+447 
-456 ALDILGQ
+456 
-463 RRKQDCTVADAA
+463 

>member
-1 MMSATAYDIV
+1 MMPSSVYDIV

-21 AAIQGAKAGKRV
+21 AAIQGAKAGKKV

-38 EQGIGGNCVYRGT
+38 EQGVGGNCVYRGT

-63 YERLKRSS
+63 FERLKRWS
-71 EVFEGRLRQDVPMS
+71 EVFEGRLRLDLPMS
-85 VLLHRLDEVVKAHEC
+85 VLLHRLEEVVKAHEC
-100 YMANQLA
+100 YIADQLT
-107 RNGVTYR
+107 RNGVTHR
-114 HGRARLLSPHEV
+114 HGRARLLSPHDV

-138 LADTI
+138 RADTI

-152 SIPEIPIDHEHI
+152 SIPEIPVDHEHV

-172 MIYLPRSLM
+172 MIYLPRSLTI
-181 VLGGGVIA
+181 LGGGVIA

-201 EVTLIDRAKRPLAFL
+201 EVTLIDRAARPLSFM
-216 DKEIVDVFQRS
+216 DPEIVAVFQRS
-227 LEQQGGRF
+227 LERQGGRF

-250 SVVATLANG
+250 SVVARLANG

-286 VMLDEKGRLPVN
+286 LSLNEKGLLSAN
-298 EYGQTVVPHIFAAG
+298 DHGQTAVPHIFAAG
-312 DMLGR
+312 DILGR
-317 PPALASQAMEE
+317 PPALASQAMED
-328 GRRAVSHALGLPVGE
+328 GRRAVCHALGLPVGE
-343 SSNQVPIGIYTIPE
+343 SANLVPVGIYTIPE

-362 LDEEQASARYR
+362 LNEEQAGARYR
-373 GPLVGRAR
+373 GPLVGRAP

-388 QITGSCDGLLKLIA
+388 QITGGCDGLLKLIA
-402 DPSGKRLLGVQIV
+402 DPSGERLLGVQIV
-415 GEGATELIHLG
+415 GENATELVHLG
-426 QMALQ
+426 QLALQ
-431 DGATIDR
+431 DGTNIDR
-438 FIDTIFSFP
+438 FIDTIFGFP

-463 RRKQDCTVADAA
+463 RRKRQDSAQAA

>member
-1 MMSATAYDIV
+1 MPPNAYDIV

-21 AAIQGAKAGKRV
+21 AAIQGAKAGKKV

-63 YERLKRSS
+63 FERLKRSS
-71 EVFEGRLRQDVPMS
+71 EVFEGRLRLDVPMS

-100 YMANQLA
+100 YMADQLT
-107 RNGVTYR
+107 RNSVTYR
-114 HGRARLLSPHEV
+114 HGRARFLSPHEV
-126 QLEAVDGACQTL
+126 ELETIDGACQAL
-138 LADTI
+138 RADTI

-152 SIPEIPIDHEHI
+152 SIPEIPVDHEHV

-172 MIYLPRSLM
+172 MIYLPRSLT

-189 CEYAATFALLGV
+189 CEYASTFALLGV
-201 EVTLIDRAKRPLAFL
+201 EVTLIDRAQRPLSFMDA
-216 DKEIVDVFQRS
+216 EIVEVFQRS
-227 LEQQGGRF
+227 IERQGGRF
-235 YVGQTVKEVAWDGVS
+235 YVGQTVKEVVWDGVS
-250 SVVATLANG
+250 SVVARLANG

-271 GRQPNVEEL
+271 GRQPNIEEL

-286 VMLDEKGRLPVN
+286 LTLDEKGRIPVN
-298 EYGQTVVPHIFAAG
+298 EYGQTPVAHIFAAG

-317 PPALASQAMEE
+317 PPALASQAMED
-328 GRRAVSHALGLPVGE
+328 GRRAVSHALGLPVGD
-343 SSNQVPIGIYTIPE
+343 SLNQVPIGIYTIPE

-362 LDEEQASARYR
+362 LDEEQAAARYR

-402 DPSGKRLLGVQIV
+402 DPSGERLLGVQIV
-415 GEGATELIHLG
+415 GEHATELIHLG

-438 FIDTIFSFP
+438 FIDSIFSFP
-447 TFAEAYRVA
+447 TFAEGYRVA

-463 RRKQDCTVADAA
+463 RRKQQSSPQAA

>member
-1 MMSATAYDIV
+1 MV

-21 AAIQGAKAGKRV
+21 AAIQGAKAGKKV

-63 YERLKRSS
+63 FERLKRSS
-71 EVFEGRLRQDVPMS
+71 EVFEGRLRLDVPMS

-100 YMANQLA
+100 YMADQLT
-107 RNGVTYR
+107 RNSVTYR
-114 HGRARLLSPHEV
+114 HGRARFLSPHEV
-126 QLEAVDGACQTL
+126 ELETIDGACQAL
-138 LADTI
+138 RADTI

-152 SIPEIPIDHEHI
+152 SIPEIPVDHEHV

-172 MIYLPRSLM
+172 MIYLPRSLT

-189 CEYAATFALLGV
+189 CEYASTFALLGV
-201 EVTLIDRAKRPLAFL
+201 EVTLIDRAQRPLSFMDA
-216 DKEIVDVFQRS
+216 EIVEVFQRS
-227 LEQQGGRF
+227 IERQGGRF
-235 YVGQTVKEVAWDGVS
+235 YVGQTVKEVVWDGVS
-250 SVVATLANG
+250 SVVARLANG

-271 GRQPNVEEL
+271 GRQPNIEEL

-286 VMLDEKGRLPVN
+286 LTLDEKGRIPVN
-298 EYGQTVVPHIFAAG
+298 EYGQTPVPHIFAAG

-317 PPALASQAMEE
+317 PPALASQAMED
-328 GRRAVSHALGLPVGE
+328 GRRAVSHALGLPVGD
-343 SSNQVPIGIYTIPE
+343 SLNQVPIGIYTIPE

-362 LDEEQASARYR
+362 LDEEQAAARYR

-402 DPSGKRLLGVQIV
+402 DPSGERLLGVQIV
-415 GEGATELIHLG
+415 GEHATELIHLG

-438 FIDTIFSFP
+438 FIDSIFSFP
-447 TFAEAYRVA
+447 TFAEGYRVA

-463 RRKQDCTVADAA
+463 RRKRQSTTQAA

>member
-1 MMSATAYDIV
+1 MPPNAYDIV

-21 AAIQGAKAGKRV
+21 AAIQGAKAGKKV

-63 YERLKRSS
+63 FERLKRSS
-71 EVFEGRLRQDVPMS
+71 EVFEGRLRLDVPMS

-100 YMANQLA
+100 YMADQLT
-107 RNGVTYR
+107 RNSVTYR
-114 HGRARLLSPHEV
+114 HGRARFLSPHEV
-126 QLEAVDGACQTL
+126 ELETIDGACQAL
-138 LADTI
+138 RADTI

-152 SIPEIPIDHEHI
+152 SIPEIPVDHEHV

-172 MIYLPRSLM
+172 MIYLPRSLT

-189 CEYAATFALLGV
+189 CEYASTFALLGV
-201 EVTLIDRAKRPLAFL
+201 EVTLIDRAQRPLSFMDA
-216 DKEIVDVFQRS
+216 EIVEVFQRS
-227 LEQQGGRF
+227 IERQGGRF
-235 YVGQTVKEVAWDGVS
+235 YVGQTVKEVVCDGVS
-250 SVVATLANG
+250 SVVARLANG

-271 GRQPNVEEL
+271 GRQPNIEEL

-286 VMLDEKGRLPVN
+286 LTLDEKGRIPVN
-298 EYGQTVVPHIFAAG
+298 EYGQTPVAHIFAAG

-317 PPALASQAMEE
+317 PPALASQAMED
-328 GRRAVSHALGLPVGE
+328 GRRAVSHALGLPVGD
-343 SSNQVPIGIYTIPE
+343 SLNQVPIGIYTIPE

-362 LDEEQASARYR
+362 LDEEQAAARYR

-402 DPSGKRLLGVQIV
+402 DPSGERLLGVQIV
-415 GEGATELIHLG
+415 GEHATELIHLG

-438 FIDTIFSFP
+438 FIDSIFSFP
-447 TFAEAYRVA
+447 TFAEGYRVA

-463 RRKQDCTVADAA
+463 RRKRQSTTQAA

>member
-1 MMSATAYDIV
+1 MMPPNAYDIV

-21 AAIQGAKAGKRV
+21 AAIQGAKAGKKV

-63 YERLKRSS
+63 FERLKRSS
-71 EVFEGRLRQDVPMS
+71 EVFEGRLRLDVPMS

-100 YMANQLA
+100 YMADQLT
-107 RNGVTYR
+107 RNSVTYR
-114 HGRARLLSPHEV
+114 HGRARFLSPHEV
-126 QLEAVDGACQTL
+126 ELETIDGACQAL
-138 LADTI
+138 RADTI

-152 SIPEIPIDHEHI
+152 SIPEIPVDHEHV

-172 MIYLPRSLM
+172 MIYLPRSLT

-189 CEYAATFALLGV
+189 CEYASTFALLGV
-201 EVTLIDRAKRPLAFL
+201 EVTLIDRAQRPLSFMDA
-216 DKEIVDVFQRS
+216 EIVEVFQRS
-227 LEQQGGRF
+227 IERQGGRF
-235 YVGQTVKEVAWDGVS
+235 YVGQTVKEVVWDGVS
-250 SVVATLANG
+250 SVVARLANG

-271 GRQPNVEEL
+271 GRQPNIEEL

-286 VMLDEKGRLPVN
+286 LTLDEKCRIPVN
-298 EYGQTVVPHIFAAG
+298 EYGQTPVPHSFAAG

-317 PPALASQAMEE
+317 PPALASQAMED
-328 GRRAVSHALGLPVGE
+328 GRRAVSHALGLPVGD
-343 SSNQVPIGIYTIPE
+343 SLNQVPIGIYTIPE

-362 LDEEQASARYR
+362 LDEEQAAARYR

-402 DPSGKRLLGVQIV
+402 DPSGERLLGVQIV
-415 GEGATELIHLG
+415 GEHATELIHLG

-438 FIDTIFSFP
+438 FIDSIFSFP
-447 TFAEAYRVA
+447 TFAEGYRVA

-463 RRKQDCTVADAA
+463 RRKRQSTTQAA

>member
-1 MMSATAYDIV
+1 MMPANAYDIV

-21 AAIQGAKAGKRV
+21 AAIQGAKAGKKV

-63 YERLKRSS
+63 FERLKRSN
-71 EVFEGRLRQDVPMS
+71 EVFEGRLRLDLPMT

-100 YMANQLA
+100 YMADQLA
-107 RNGVTYR
+107 RNGVTYW

-126 QLEAVDGACQTL
+126 QLETVDGASQTL
-138 LADTI
+138 FAEII

-152 SIPEIPIDHEHI
+152 SIPEAPVDHEHV

-172 MIYLPRSLM
+172 MIYLPRSLT
-181 VLGGGVIA
+181 VLGSGVIA

-201 EVTLIDRAKRPLAFL
+201 EVTVIDKDERPLSFL
-216 DKEIVDVFQRS
+216 DKDLVEIFQRS
-227 LEQQGGRF
+227 LESRGGRF
-235 YVGQTVKEVAWDGVS
+235 YVRRMVKEVAWDGVS
-250 SVVATLANG
+250 SVVATLENG
-259 MAVKSEKMLVAL
+259 LAVKSEKMLVAL

-280 NLEAAG
+280 NLPAAG
-286 VMLDEKGRLPVN
+286 LSLDPQGWLRVN
-298 EYGQTVVPHIFAAG
+298 DYGQTEVAHIYAVG
-312 DMLGR
+312 DMLGSSS
-317 PPALASQAMEE
+317 LASRAMEQ

-343 SSNQVPIGIYTIPE
+343 AVNQIPIGIYTIPE

-362 LDEEQASARYR
+362 LDEEQAKLRYR

-388 QITGSCDGLLKLIA
+388 QIRDACDGLLKLIA
-402 DPSGKRLLGVQIV
+402 DPSGEHLLGVQIV
-415 GEGATELIHLG
+415 GEDATELIHLG
-426 QMALQ
+426 QMVLQ
-431 DGATIDR
+431 NGASIDQ
-438 FIDTIFSFP
+438 FIDSIFSFP
-447 TFAEAYRVA
+447 SFAEAYRVA

-463 RRKQDCTVADAA
+463 RRQQQDGQKAA

>member
-1 MMSATAYDIV
+1 MMPPNAYDIV

-21 AAIQGAKAGKRV
+21 AAIQGAKAGKKV

-63 YERLKRSS
+63 FERLKRSS
-71 EVFEGRLRQDVPMS
+71 EVFEGRLRLDVPMS

-100 YMANQLA
+100 YMADQLT
-107 RNGVTYR
+107 RNSVTYR
-114 HGRARLLSPHEV
+114 HGRARFLSPHEV
-126 QLEAVDGACQTL
+126 ELETIDGACQAL
-138 LADTI
+138 RADTI

-152 SIPEIPIDHEHI
+152 SIPEIPVDHEHV

-172 MIYLPRSLM
+172 MIYLPRSLT

-189 CEYAATFALLGV
+189 CEYASTFALLGV
-201 EVTLIDRAKRPLAFL
+201 EVTLIDRAQRPLSFMDA
-216 DKEIVDVFQRS
+216 EIVEVFQRS
-227 LEQQGGRF
+227 IERQGGRF
-235 YVGQTVKEVAWDGVS
+235 YVGQTVKEVVWDGVS
-250 SVVATLANG
+250 SVVARLANG

-271 GRQPNVEEL
+271 GRQPNIEEL

-286 VMLDEKGRLPVN
+286 LTLDEKGRIPVN
-298 EYGQTVVPHIFAAG
+298 EYGQTPVPHIFAAG

-317 PPALASQAMEE
+317 PPALASQAMED
-328 GRRAVSHALGLPVGE
+328 GRRAVSHALGLPIGD
-343 SSNQVPIGIYTIPE
+343 SLNQVPIGIYTIPE

-362 LDEEQASARYR
+362 LDEEQAAARYR

-402 DPSGKRLLGVQIV
+402 HPCAERLLGVQIV
-415 GEGATELIHLG
+415 GEHATELIHLG

-438 FIDTIFSFP
+438 FIDSIFSFP
-447 TFAEAYRVA
+447 TFAEGYRVA

-463 RRKQDCTVADAA
+463 RRKRQSTTQAA

>member
-1 MMSATAYDIV
+1 ML
-11 VVGSG
+11 VGSG

-21 AAIQGAKAGKRV
+21 AASQGARPGKKV

-63 YERLKRSS
+63 FERLKRSS
-71 EVFEGRLRQDVPMS
+71 EAFEGRLRLDVPMS
-85 VLLHRLDEVVKAHEC
+85 VLLHRLDEVVKAYEC
-100 YMANQLA
+100 YMADQLT
-107 RNGVTYR
+107 RNSVTYR
-114 HGRARLLSPHEV
+114 HGRARFLSPHEV
-126 QLEAVDGACQTL
+126 ELETIDGACQAL
-138 LADTI
+138 RADTI

-152 SIPEIPIDHEHI
+152 SIPEIPVDHEHV

-172 MIYLPRSLM
+172 MIYLPRSLT

-189 CEYAATFALLGV
+189 CEYASTFALLGV
-201 EVTLIDRAKRPLAFL
+201 EVTLIDRAQRPLSFMDA
-216 DKEIVDVFQRS
+216 EIVEVFQRS
-227 LEQQGGRF
+227 IERQGGRF
-235 YVGQTVKEVAWDGVS
+235 YVGQTVKEVVWDGVS
-250 SVVATLANG
+250 SVVARLANG

-271 GRQPNVEEL
+271 GRQPNIEEL

-286 VMLDEKGRLPVN
+286 LTLDEKGRIPVN
-298 EYGQTVVPHIFAAG
+298 EYGQTPVPHIFAAG

-317 PPALASQAMEE
+317 PPALASQAMED
-328 GRRAVSHALGLPVGE
+328 GRRAVSHALGLPVGD
-343 SSNQVPIGIYTIPE
+343 SLNQVPIGIYTIPE

-362 LDEEQASARYR
+362 LDEEQAAARYR

-402 DPSGKRLLGVQIV
+402 DPSGERLLGVQIV
-415 GEGATELIHLG
+415 GEHATELIHLG

-438 FIDTIFSFP
+438 FIDSIFSFP
-447 TFAEAYRVA
+447 TFAEGYRVA

-463 RRKQDCTVADAA
+463 RRKRQNTTQAA